1 MHGGIVFRS
10 DQNSYQEPLMKKLRI
25 IAFFVITTIT
35 GSLSAADNEQQQ
47 PWAQMLEVMGYAEI
61 AKASLA
67 RGCLPEN
74 NLSRTAAYIALCPK
88 LSFISNKLINDAAL
102 PFARRYVS
110 GSEARDVIA
119 YYASPRTQRL
129 RDKMNREIRTGRNDQ
144 LSPAELQE
152 IKRADNAPFA
162 RALSEFAGDPE
173 CNRAV
178 ARAILSYEP

>member
-1 MHGGIVFRS
+1 
-10 DQNSYQEPLMKKLRI
+10 MKKLRI

-102 PFARRYVS
+102 PFARRPISLAPSTSTSQKTPPKPREVPTLPPDERGGPYQPLPQP
-110 GSEARDVIA
+110 RA
-119 YYASPRTQRL
+119 YPVALRHNDSAAERHQRL
-129 RDKMNREIRTGRNDQ
+129 LE
-144 LSPAELQE
+144 SS
-152 IKRADNAPFA
+152 FV
-162 RALSEFAGDPE
+162 
-173 CNRAV
+173 CAV
-178 ARAILSYEP
+178 ANHPDA

>member
-1 MHGGIVFRS
+1 
-10 DQNSYQEPLMKKLRI
+10 MKNLRI
-25 IAFFVITTIT
+25 IAFSVVAAIT
-35 GSLSAADNEQQQ
+35 GSLSAADNQQQQ
-47 PWAQMLEVMGYAEI
+47 PWAQMLEVMRYAET

-67 RGCLPEN
+67 RGCLPGN

-102 PFARRYVS
+102 LFARRHLS
-110 GSEARDVIA
+110 DSEARDVIA
-119 YYASPRTQRL
+119 YYASPRAQHL

-152 IKRADNAPFA
+152 IKRTDNAPFA

-173 CNRAV
+173 CNKAV